1 MELKICTINQLCDL
15 EKIAKQAY
23 NDHYLYL
30 WNDGG
35 IDYVHKNF
43 DAKILEEELK
53 DANALFYL
61 IYNKEQLVGFLKLN
75 KNQALEH
82 DSAEDSLELERI
94 YLIKSV
100 TGLGLGTKIVAFVIQ
115 LAQTM
120 NKKMIWLKSM
130 ESSRSV
136 SFYQQQGF
144 EIVGSHYLNYQPMK
158 EEYRTILV
166 MKKMLH
172 VEVNIK

>member
-1 MELKICTINQLCDL
+1 MKLETCTLAQLKDL

-35 IDYVHKNF
+35 KEYVQKNF
-43 DAKILEEELK
+43 DALILAEELN
-53 DANALFYL
+53 DLNSLFYL
-61 IYNKEQLVGFLKLN
+61 IFNDEKLIGFLKLN
-75 KNQALEH
+75 KHQALQNYT
-82 DSAEDSLELERI
+82 AEDALELERI

-100 TGLGLGTKIVAFVIQ
+100 TGLGLGRQIVEFVVQ
-115 LAQTM
+115 LAETM
-120 NKKMIWLKSM
+120 KKKVVWLKAM

-144 EIVGSHYLNYQPMK
+144 EIIGSNYLNYQPMK

-166 MKKMLH
+166 MKKMLS
-172 VEVNIK
+172 